1 MNRKILLAVLG
12 VMIFMMVV
20 GLASAWR
27 PPFPPFNGDNPGN
40 DDLPLFAVP
49 EPGTVVGLVTALS
62 ALGVLALKKRRG

>member
-1 MNRKILLAVLG
+1 MNRKILLLVLG

-20 GLASAWR
+20 GLVSALR
-27 PPFPPFNGDNPGN
+27 TPYGD
-40 DDLPLFAVP
+40 DDEDLPPLFHIP